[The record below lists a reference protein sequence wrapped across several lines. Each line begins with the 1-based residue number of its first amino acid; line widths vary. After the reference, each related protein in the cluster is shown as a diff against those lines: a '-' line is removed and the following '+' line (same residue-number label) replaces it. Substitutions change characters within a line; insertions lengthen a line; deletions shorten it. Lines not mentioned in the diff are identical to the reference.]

1 LNDYNNF
8 ESGLINLKY
17 FPLLHKTK
25 AIVLR
30 TVKFGET
37 SLVATLYTELFG
49 LQNYL
54 IKGVRQTSKKGGG
67 KASLFQPSAILNLVV
82 YHNEL
87 KQLQIIKEMN
97 WAILYQ
103 HVLSDVVKNSVAL
116 FMVELI
122 AKSIREPENN
132 PDLFEWL
139 EQQMIFLDTANP
151 TTTSNFPIHFA
162 WAYSGRLGFAVEG
175 NFTDDTPVLDIQEG
189 MYMSTS
195 PQHANYIAGELAEK
209 TSQFIHYQSVL
220 DTVSI
225 PLNRFQRNEMLTAAI
240 LFFQY
245 HIQDFGTMKTIDV
258 LKAIF

>member
-1 LNDYNNF
+1 M
-8 ESGLINLKY
+8 
-17 FPLLHKTK
+17 LHKTK

-54 IKGVRQTSKKGGG
+54 IKGIRQTNKKGGG

-82 YHNEL
+82 YHSDL

-97 WAILYQ
+97 WAVLYK
-103 HVLSDVVKNSVAL
+103 HVLSDVVKHSVAL

-122 AKSIREPENN
+122 AKSIKEPENN
-132 PDLFEWL
+132 PDLFEWF
-139 EQQMIFLDTANP
+139 EQQLIFLDTAD
-151 TTTSNFPIHFA
+151 TTATANFPIHFA

-175 NFTDDTPVLDIQEG
+175 SFTKSTPILDLQEG
-189 MYMSTS
+189 IYESNA
-195 PQHANYIAGELAEK
+195 PQHANYISDNLAEK

-220 DTVSI
+220 DTI
-225 PLNRFQRNEMLTAAI
+225 TIALNRFQRKEMLSAAI
-240 LFFQY
+240 LFYQY
-245 HIQDFGTMKTIDV
+245 HIQDFGIMKTIDV
-258 LKAIF
+258 LNTIF

>member
-1 LNDYNNF
+1 M
-8 ESGLINLKY
+8 
-17 FPLLHKTK
+17 LHKTK

-54 IKGVRQTSKKGGG
+54 IKGLRQAGKKGGG

-97 WAILYQ
+97 WAFLYQ

-122 AKSIREPENN
+122 AKSIRQPENN

-139 EQQMIFLDTANP
+139 EQQLIFLDAANATA
-151 TTTSNFPIHFA
+151 TANFPIHFA
-162 WAYSGRLGFAVEG
+162 WAFSGRLGFAVEG
-175 NFTDDTPVLDIQEG
+175 NFTEATGLLDLQEG
-189 MYMSTS
+189 MYVFDT
-195 PQHANYIAGELAEK
+195 PQHANYIGNELAEK

-220 DTVSI
+220 DTLGI
-225 PLNRFQRNEMLTAAI
+225 PLNRFQRKEMLMAAI
-240 LFFQY
+240 LFYQY
-245 HIQDFGTMKTIDV
+245 HIQDFGNMKTVEV
-258 LKAIF
+258 LNAIF